1 MLFSALSQRC
11 VLLRALQVSGVTAGG
26 TRAPV
31 SFRTFRRLPGLHTA
45 GRSFSIPKSVC
56 VSSPQSRCLSSSE
69 QASSGQLIYTGSL
82 GTAVRGVKAFSYST
96 SGASLLLM
104 PHILLN
110 TGLGAH
116 SWALQ
121 AVFCGVIGFFTFLT
135 PIMLHLITK
144 GYVVRLYHDPAMDT
158 YTAVTY
164 SVLLTEKRTVFHQT
178 QVRLPDVSKM
188 FTTFYANRMGLL
200 VNPDLF
206 TVPQHYN
213 HLMGYDKPFNFCP
226 DQLDKS

>member
-1 MLFSALSQRC
+1 MRPPPCAPVLRCHGRRQQSASVSAL
-11 VLLRALQVSGVTAGG
+11 LW
-26 TRAPV
+26 RAPRSYPRSTRRAELV
-31 SFRTFRRLPGLHTA
+31 LCPQERVPAAACPWSPCSLPVLQWTGLTRTAHLH
-45 GRSFSIPKSVC
+45 
-56 VSSPQSRCLSSSE
+56 
-69 QASSGQLIYTGSL
+69 GSL

-96 SGASLLLM
+96 SGASVLLM
-104 PHILLN
+104 PHIFLN
-110 TGLGAH
+110 TGLGAQ

-135 PIMLHLITK
+135 PVMLHLITK
-144 GYVVRLYHDPAMDT
+144 GYVVRLYHDPTQDV
-158 YTAVTY
+158 YTAITY
-164 SVLLTEKRTVFHQT
+164 SVFLTEKRTVFHQM

-188 FTTFYANRMGLL
+188 FTTFYADRTGLL

-226 DQLDKS
+226 EQLDKS

>member
-1 MLFSALSQRC
+1 MFLSAVSRRC
-11 VLLRALQVSGVTAGG
+11 LLLHALQASGVRAAGS
-26 TRAPV
+26 RAQQSV
-31 SFRTFRRLPGLHTA
+31 RCCRGLPGLQA
-45 GRSFSIPKSVC
+45 AVLQRACLQWRVPGPPSC
-56 VSSPQSRCLSSSE
+56 YLSSSG
-69 QASSGQLIYTGSL
+69 QSSPGQLIYTGSL

-96 SGASLLLM
+96 SGVSLLLM
-104 PHILLN
+104 PHILLT
-110 TGLGAH
+110 TGLGAQ
-116 SWALQ
+116 SWVLQ
-121 AVFCGVIGFFTFLT
+121 AVFCGVIGLFTFLT
-135 PIMLHLITK
+135 PVMLHLITK
-144 GYVVRLYHDPAMDT
+144 GYVVRLYHDPKADT

-188 FTTFYANRMGLL
+188 FTSFYADRTGLL

-206 TVPQHYN
+206 TVPEHYN